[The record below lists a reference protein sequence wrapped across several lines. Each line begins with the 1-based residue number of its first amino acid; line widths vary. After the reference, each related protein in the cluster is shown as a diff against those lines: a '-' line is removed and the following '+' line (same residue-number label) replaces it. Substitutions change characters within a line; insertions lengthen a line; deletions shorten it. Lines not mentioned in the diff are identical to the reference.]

1 MAGARVRIAGTDY
14 VFDAPEGEDLLE
26 ILQSNGYPVETSCGG
41 VAACGLCRVTIE
53 AGRDLLSGI
62 RDGEVS
68 HLGSEAGRLGARLA
82 CQSKVRATGAP
93 ELAELVV
100 RVPRCEEDP
109 DEGLEGRPRL
119 LNQRP
124 NGVAATLPQGP
135 IITK

>member
-1 MAGARVRIAGTDY
+1 MAAARVRIAGTDH
-14 VFDAPEGEDLLE
+14 VFDASEGEDLLE
-26 ILQSNGYPVETSCGG
+26 VLQSNGYPIATSCGG

-68 HLGSEAGRLGARLA
+68 HLGSEASRLGARLA
-82 CQSKVRATGAP
+82 CQSKVRATAGP

-100 RVPRCEEDP
+100 RVPRCEEEP
-109 DEGLEGRPRL
+109 DEWLEGPPRL
-119 LNQRP
+119 LDQRP
-124 NGVAATLPQGP
+124 NGVAATSPQEA